1 MREANERR
9 GDDHGVNLCLGT
21 PVRLANRGMLPAS
34 RRRAQQMK
42 RTIMWSVLLILTL
55 LSSRSEAQS
64 TDDVARQLSGM
75 WRLVSNPQRL
85 ADGTT
90 RQGTNGVPNIGYA
103 FFDATGSHMCF
114 LMMTPN
120 RPVWAGATP
129 TPEEGLAALR
139 GINTYCATLEIH
151 AKEGFMDRRYDINQ
165 NPNAVGKAT
174 RRWYTFQGPD
184 RMTLRVDAAELTK
197 PVVET
202 LFIWERVTK

>member
-1 MREANERR
+1 MN
-9 GDDHGVNLCLGT
+9 
-21 PVRLANRGMLPAS
+21 
-34 RRRAQQMK
+34 
-42 RTIMWSVLLILTL
+42 RTIMWSVVLILTL

-75 WRLVSNPQRL
+75 WRLVSNSQRL

-120 RPVWAGATP
+120 RPVWAGAAP

-139 GINTYCATLEIH
+139 GINAYCATLEIH

-165 NPNAVGKAT
+165 NPNAVGRAT

-184 RMTLRVDAAELTK
+184 RMTLRVDAAELTN